1 MDAAEATRGFLEM
14 ILEFHDSITAEQ
26 EDDLFDLLKEAIT
39 QVPHPRWNLGWN
51 WERLSDDMD
60 MIFDLGDGFCMTF
73 FDK

>member
-1 MDAAEATRGFLEM
+1 MDAKEATSEFLEF

-51 WERLSDDMD
+51 WERL
-60 MIFDLGDGFCMTF
+60 LGALCGVEQTF